1 MIRILQSSWLA
12 ALMGCLLYL
21 GTTLVV
27 IRPEKFAEAR
37 IMPSDHSASDDPSWK
52 FKNPEFDQWVAQ
64 MKDEKETLALREQ
77 HLSEWQSRLDAE
89 RQEIST
95 VTQTVAQ
102 LQTDFDKNVIR
113 FRAQETDNVK
123 HQAKLIA
130 AMSPA
135 GAAAMLNE
143 MADDD
148 IVRILFIMKTDEAS
162 AILDTM
168 SKLGKPEARRAAV
181 LTGRLHQILPLATNA
196 VPTAAP

>member
-1 MIRILQSSWLA
+1 
-12 ALMGCLLYL
+12 
-21 GTTLVV
+21 
-27 IRPEKFAEAR
+27 
-37 IMPSDHSASDDPSWK
+37 MPADHSASDDPSWK

>member
-12 ALMGCLLYL
+12 ALVGCLVFL
-21 GTTLVV
+21 GTTVVV
-27 IRPEKFAEAR
+27 IHPEDLAAAR
-37 IMPSDHSASDDPSWK
+37 SVPSDHSAADDPSWK
-52 FKNPEFDQWVAQ
+52 FKNPDFDQWVAQ

-77 HLSEWQSRLDAE
+77 QLSEWQSRLDAE

-95 VTQTVAQ
+95 VTQTVSQ
-102 LQTDFDKNVIR
+102 LQADFDKNVIR

-135 GAAAMLNE
+135 GAAAMFNE

-148 IVRILFIMKTDEAS
+148 VVKILFIMKTDEAS
-162 AILDTM
+162 VILDTM

-181 LTGRLHQILPLATNA
+181 LTGRLHHVLPQATNA
-196 VPTAAP
+196 VPTTAP